1 MEVKKN
7 VTSLFIVPTLN
18 INKDNI
24 KNNNFINGYV
34 KDLRRDVH
42 YENAIYLLFKPDN
55 FDRFRE
61 FVSYEYENNNLIL
74 DDYDYEDGFVV
85 LVYQL
90 NKEYTEDYKLVRKGQ
105 YSKTSSKFQQAFPKV
120 VKIMKS
126 GLHRDEISIQFRI
139 FRKTEDL
146 YKYWEKRIGMDFDD
160 DMEVWEGFDPIVETL
175 NLDKLKKE
183 IYEHA

>member
-1 MEVKKN
+1 
-7 VTSLFIVPTLN
+7 
-18 INKDNI
+18 
-24 KNNNFINGYV
+24 
-34 KDLRRDVH
+34 
-42 YENAIYLLFKPDN
+42 
-55 FDRFRE
+55 
-61 FVSYEYENNNLIL
+61 
-74 DDYDYEDGFVV
+74 
-85 LVYQL
+85 
-90 NKEYTEDYKLVRKGQ
+90 
-105 YSKTSSKFQQAFPKV
+105 
-120 VKIMKS
+120 MKS